1 MVIAKHRYTIGTFT
15 TRQAAEQAFA
25 KLYCAGFPISHIS
38 VASKDTELLADLRAA
53 IRKTQADVVETEPME
68 REQIEQSPCAMIVGS
83 TVGAIGGCLVSIG
96 ILLVP
101 GVAPALAVSTVGAT
115 LAATLFG
122 TGIGLACG
130 GAISTFNCAD
140 EMVVTTTNVES
151 DRSFPQEYVVVVEG
165 TDAEAR
171 RAQKILGEGD

>member
-1 MVIAKHRYTIGTFT
+1 MVLVKHRCTVGTFT
-15 TRQAAEQAFA
+15 TRQEAEQAFA

-38 VASKDTELLADLRAA
+38 VASKDAELLADLRAA
-53 IRKTQADVVETEPME
+53 IQRTQADALATEQTE
-68 REQIEQSPCAMIVGS
+68 KSPCAMIVGS

-101 GVAPALAVSTVGAT
+101 GVAPALAVGTVGTT

-130 GAISTFNCAD
+130 GAISTLNCAD
-140 EMVVTTTNVES
+140 RLTVSTNVES
-151 DRSFPQEYVVVVEG
+151 DRSFPQEYLVIVEG

-171 RAQKILGEGD
+171 RAQRILANGASG

>member
-1 MVIAKHRYTIGTFT
+1 MVTAKHRCTVGTFS
-15 TRQAAEQAFA
+15 TRQEAEQAFA

-38 VASKDTELLADLRAA
+38 VANKDTELLADLRAA
-53 IRKTQADVVETEPME
+53 IRKTQADVAETEP
-68 REQIEQSPCAMIVGS
+68 IEKSPCAMIVGS
-83 TVGAIGGCLVSIG
+83 TVGAIGGCLLSIG

-101 GVAPALAVSTVGAT
+101 GVAPALAVSTVGTT
-115 LAATLFG
+115 LATTLFG

-130 GAISTFNCAD
+130 GAISTFNCANGI
-140 EMVVTTTNVES
+140 VVATNIES

-171 RAQKILGEGD
+171 RAQKILEMGLEKS